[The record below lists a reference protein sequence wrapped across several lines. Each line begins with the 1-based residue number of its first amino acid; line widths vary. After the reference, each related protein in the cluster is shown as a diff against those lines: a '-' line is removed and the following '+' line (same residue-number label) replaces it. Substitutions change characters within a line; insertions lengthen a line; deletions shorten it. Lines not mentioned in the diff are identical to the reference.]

1 MKLSIKIGL
10 VALVLVV
17 TMTFF
22 GVFAMNTLK
31 NNLIDSR
38 KHEIQS
44 ILTFSLNQ
52 ARDFVELEKA
62 NKITREEAEEGIVR
76 LFSNMRDGNYFL
88 WANDANGIARVHI
101 KDNVIG
107 VFQSSYARYIGY
119 LSKNPFMFVV
129 IESEKANSNA
139 LYVKVNGMTL
149 LPEWNWML
157 GIGVYVDELESEIH
171 QFAISLIIA
180 SIVMF
185 LAIFSVVFWV
195 YRSVIYQLGD
205 DPQTVIELV
214 SKAEKEGFQDTEN
227 DDYSHDSLLNTI
239 RNFYLHIHSI
249 LNLLRSQNQSLS
261 KDSVDLVYSAKGVA
275 HLIDAAANESK
286 RVDEVLSRNE
296 KKAQKIHSRLASSEQ
311 YLDIVT
317 SRVTDNIT
325 INTNNEKEFKKIE
338 ASLIGDT
345 NALLKLS
352 QHVHQLDVLIE
363 TFSDAKHSDSLG
375 QAKVTLSELEQG
387 IEALKVSVQQ
397 SGGELTQFLSSFG
410 EQRLS
415 LESVGENLINV
426 KQQIEQIVQAQE
438 SLFNETPNEL
448 DQHFD
453 EILSSLNMVTE
464 LVLKH
469 KTQSDKM
476 IQDMDSINF

>member
-129 IESEKANSNA
+129 IESEKVNSNA

-214 SKAEKEGFQDTEN
+214 NKAEKEGFQDTEN
-227 DDYSHDSLLNTI
+227 DDYSQDSLLNTI

-286 RVDEVLSRNE
+286 RVDEMLSSNE

-352 QHVHQLDVLIE
+352 QHVHQC
-363 TFSDAKHSDSLG
+363 
-375 QAKVTLSELEQG
+375 
-387 IEALKVSVQQ
+387 EAA
-397 SGGELTQFLSSFG
+397 
-410 EQRLS
+410 
-415 LESVGENLINV
+415 N
-426 KQQIEQIVQAQE
+426 
-438 SLFNETPNEL
+438 
-448 DQHFD
+448 
-453 EILSSLNMVTE
+453 
-464 LVLKH
+464 
-469 KTQSDKM
+469 
-476 IQDMDSINF
+476 

>member
-1 MKLSIKIGL
+1 
-10 VALVLVV
+10 
-17 TMTFF
+17 
-22 GVFAMNTLK
+22 
-31 NNLIDSR
+31 
-38 KHEIQS
+38 
-44 ILTFSLNQ
+44 
-52 ARDFVELEKA
+52 
-62 NKITREEAEEGIVR
+62 
-76 LFSNMRDGNYFL
+76 
-88 WANDANGIARVHI
+88 
-101 KDNVIG
+101 
-107 VFQSSYARYIGY
+107 
-119 LSKNPFMFVV
+119 MFVV

-214 SKAEKEGFQDTEN
+214 NKAEKEGFQDTEN
-227 DDYSHDSLLNTI
+227 DDYSQDSLLNTI

-261 KDSVDLVYSAKGVA
+261 KDSVDLVYSAKGLA

-286 RVDEVLSRNE
+286 RVDEMLSSNK

-311 YLDIVT
+311 YLDIVA

-352 QHVHQLDVLIE
+352 QHVHQLDALIE

-375 QAKVTLSELEQG
+375 QAKVMLSELEQG

-415 LESVGENLINV
+415 LESLGENLINV

-438 SLFNETPNEL
+438 SVFDETPNEL

-453 EILSSLNMVTE
+453 EILSSLNVVTE

>member
-1 MKLSIKIGL
+1 MLS
-10 VALVLVV
+10 
-17 TMTFF
+17 
-22 GVFAMNTLK
+22 
-31 NNLIDSR
+31 S
-38 KHEIQS
+38 
-44 ILTFSLNQ
+44 
-52 ARDFVELEKA
+52 
-62 NKITREEAEEGIVR
+62 
-76 LFSNMRDGNYFL
+76 
-88 WANDANGIARVHI
+88 
-101 KDNVIG
+101 
-107 VFQSSYARYIGY
+107 
-119 LSKNPFMFVV
+119 
-129 IESEKANSNA
+129 
-139 LYVKVNGMTL
+139 
-149 LPEWNWML
+149 
-157 GIGVYVDELESEIH
+157 
-171 QFAISLIIA
+171 
-180 SIVMF
+180 
-185 LAIFSVVFWV
+185 
-195 YRSVIYQLGD
+195 
-205 DPQTVIELV
+205 
-214 SKAEKEGFQDTEN
+214 
-227 DDYSHDSLLNTI
+227 
-239 RNFYLHIHSI
+239 
-249 LNLLRSQNQSLS
+249 
-261 KDSVDLVYSAKGVA
+261 
-275 HLIDAAANESK
+275 
-286 RVDEVLSRNE
+286 NE

-352 QHVHQLDVLIE
+352 QYVHQLDVLIE